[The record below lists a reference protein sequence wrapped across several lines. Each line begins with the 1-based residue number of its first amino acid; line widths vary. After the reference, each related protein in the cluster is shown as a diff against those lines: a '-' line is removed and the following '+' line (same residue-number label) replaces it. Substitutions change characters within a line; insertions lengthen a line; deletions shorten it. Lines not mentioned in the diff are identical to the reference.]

1 MSTSPLLEVSGLS
14 VQFASQGQTVRAVDD
29 VSFTLGRGET
39 LGIVGESGSGKS
51 VTALALM
58 RLVPTPPGRIAAGV
72 IRFDGRDVLAM
83 DPAALRR
90 LRGRE
95 IAMIFQDP
103 MTSLNPVLTVGR
115 QLTEVLEE
123 HLGIAPDAARSRA
136 AELLAMVG
144 IPAPEQRLSDYP
156 HRLSGGMR
164 QRVMIAMAM
173 ACQPRL
179 LIADEPTT
187 ALDVTIQA
195 QILELIRSLQREHG
209 MAVIMIT
216 HDLGVV
222 AGMADR
228 VAVMY
233 GGRIVEQGPTEEVF
247 ADPRMPYTMGLLA
260 SIPRLD
266 DAGTRRLSAIRGSP
280 PVPLGE
286 GAFCRFAP
294 RCDLVTETC
303 RTLRPELRRIAGGTR
318 EAACHYD
325 VRLDAGG
332 RPFYAEPEGVA

>member
-1 MSTSPLLEVSGLS
+1 MSGSPLLEVSGLS

-29 VSFTLGRGET
+29 VSFTLDRGET

-58 RLVPTPPGRIAAGV
+58 RLIPTPPGRITAGS

-83 DPAALRR
+83 TPDALRD

-95 IAMIFQDP
+95 VAMIFQDP

-115 QLTEVLEE
+115 QITEVLEE
-123 HLGIAPDAARSRA
+123 HLGMAAGAATTRA

-156 HRLSGGMR
+156 HRFSGGMR

-195 QILELIRSLQREHG
+195 QILELIRTLQREHG

-233 GGRIVEQGPTEEVF
+233 GGRMVEQGPTEDVF
-247 ADPRMPYTMGLLA
+247 ADPRMPYTMGLLG
-260 SIPRLD
+260 SIPRID
-266 DAGTRRLSAIRGSP
+266 DVGTKRLSAIRGSP
-280 PVPLGE
+280 PVPIGE
-286 GAFCRFAP
+286 GAHCRFAP
-294 RCDLVTETC
+294 RCDLVTPTC
-303 RTLRPELRRIAGGTR
+303 RATRPPLRSFEGGTR
-318 EAACHYD
+318 AAACHYE
-325 VRLDAGG
+325 VRLGPSGQPMRLEQAS
-332 RPFYAEPEGVA
+332 PA